1 MTHQLRPEY
10 PLPSGPEDELKE
22 YKRLF
27 KEFSTDNLVANEL
40 YFVVAKHWW
49 SSWIQYI
56 HGADADQ
63 VLHAQRPG
71 AINNS
76 NLMEDDELRLLSN
89 LTEKKEYMIISE
101 SLWNAI
107 YHWYG
112 GGPVISRRVIRASNK
127 NLELEL
133 YPLLLHICLCNEDG
147 TPDQSNE
154 ALLCSKVQTVER
166 VKKRICQ
173 IYDLEPSKCRLW
185 ILEEAQ
191 DNDIL
196 LKDEKKTLEDLELCE
211 EATVMIEE
219 RNENGSFVYG
229 TSEDRKTKRSNGVP
243 GLTGLENLG
252 NTCYMNS
259 SLQCLT
265 HTNLLRDYFLS
276 GDYLADINTES
287 SDGMNGELANAFGVL
302 MSAMWEM
309 QSRVIAPRRF
319 KNELCMFQPQF
330 QGYTQHDAQ
339 ELLSVV
345 LDVSVVLRFSND

>member
-1 MTHQLRPEY
+1 
-10 PLPSGPEDELKE
+10 
-22 YKRLF
+22 
-27 KEFSTDNLVANEL
+27 
-40 YFVVAKHWW
+40 
-49 SSWIQYI
+49 
-56 HGADADQ
+56 
-63 VLHAQRPG
+63 
-71 AINNS
+71 
-76 NLMEDDELRLLSN
+76 MEDDDLRLLSN

-154 ALLCSKVQTVER
+154 SLLCSKVQTVER

-173 IYDLEPSKCRLW
+173 IYDLEPNKCRLW

-219 RNENGSFVYG
+219 RNENGAFVYG
-229 TSEDRKTKRSNGVP
+229 TSDDRKTKRSNGVP

-276 GDYLADINTES
+276 GDYASDINTES

-309 QSRVIAPRRF
+309 QTRVIAPRRF

-345 LDVSVVLRFSND
+345 LDVRLERWIED